1 MRIKGIEFT
10 NAREAIQQAQ
20 ASQHG
25 KAITV
30 DGKVLVVEQAEA
42 DRLASAGIEFAYLV
56 EHQMPD
62 GKHRIM
68 TIPVND

>member
-1 MRIKGIEFT
+1 MRITGIEFT
-10 NAREAIQQAQ
+10 NAGQAIQQAK

-42 DRLASAGIEFAYLV
+42 ERLASAGIEFAYLV
-56 EHQMPD
+56 DHQMPD